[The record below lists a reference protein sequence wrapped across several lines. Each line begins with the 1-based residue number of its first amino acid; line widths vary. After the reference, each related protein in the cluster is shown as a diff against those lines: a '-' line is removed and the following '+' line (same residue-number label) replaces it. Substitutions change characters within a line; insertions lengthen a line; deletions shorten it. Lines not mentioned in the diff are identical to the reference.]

1 MVWILI
7 KEATILGILL
17 SLNEEPQA
25 DSVSRVAFSPLS
37 EANCLFKLR
46 SSVCCCHY
54 FLSLQDETLGFTN
67 YEFLPLSSVFQNSLA
82 LKWWHHY
89 DFLVGHLDT
98 IPCYDRIGN
107 TCSVWEVK
115 CG

>member
-1 MVWILI
+1 MVWNLI
-7 KEATILGILL
+7 KEVTILGILL

-25 DSVSRVAFSPLS
+25 DSFSGVAFSPLS
-37 EANCLFKLR
+37 EQLFVQAQ

-67 YEFLPLSSVFQNSLA
+67 SDFLTLSSVFQNSLA

-89 DFLVGHLDT
+89 DFLIGHLDT
-98 IPCYDRIGN
+98 IPCYDRTDN
-107 TCSVWEVK
+107 ACSVCEVR